1 MRVLLTDGSGGPYGP
16 GSHNA
21 QLLTW
26 ENTYNFVQNSIIVGY
41 PVKTETKCTGC
52 SERVQDFEIG

>member
-1 MRVLLTDGSGGPYGP
+1 MVQEVHTDIGC
-16 GSHNA
+16 HNA

-41 PVKTETKCTGC
+41 PVKTEAKCTGC
-52 SERVQDFEIG
+52 GERVQDFEIG